1 MDNDNFVPIVRLK
14 YRATA
19 IQPELTNP
27 TDGSNFQK
35 NRKKVKKVEE
45 PLVLRDSS
53 IDFAV
58 PMLLPE
64 HTQVQRVVKTVFSD
78 EVKLRKAKQPTIF
91 QRIEAQKKWLETQE
105 MELRRQALH
114 QKMID
119 TMYEKEHNLENT
131 DKDDDVDMNFETTD
145 DDVFGVLDEPGVE
158 MDAHQI
164 SARECLLEIVT
175 MKEKR
180 FARTRNTRRFHFHVK
195 WTKRYKLAM
204 SLYFGGMGLSS
215 RTGYTEVLPWM
226 LLGGSDVSSNM
237 AQMISQSKYS

>member
-1 MDNDNFVPIVRLK
+1 MDGDAETATIVRFK

-27 TDGSNFQK
+27 TDGSKIHK
-35 NRKKVKKVEE
+35 NRKKVKKAEE
-45 PLVLRDSS
+45 PLVFRDSS

-58 PMLLPE
+58 PMMLPE
-64 HTQVQRVVKTVFSD
+64 HTQEQRLVKQVFSD
-78 EVKLRKAKQPTIF
+78 EVKMRKARQPTIF

-119 TMYEKEHNLENT
+119 TMYEKEHNIENAAAE
-131 DKDDDVDMNFETTD
+131 DDHEMNFETTD
-145 DDVFGVLDEPGVE
+145 DDVFGVLDEPGME
-158 MDAHQI
+158 MDAHQV
-164 SARECLLEIVT
+164 SARECMMEIVA

-180 FARTRNTRRFHFHVK
+180 FARTRNTRRFYFRVK
-195 WTKRYKLAM
+195 WSVRYKLAL
-204 SLYFGGMGLSS
+204 SLYFGGMGLSA

-226 LLGGSDVSSNM
+226 VIGGSDVSSDMANM
-237 AQMISQSKYS
+237 VSHSK